1 MAVFLNVFT
10 ANASLSEQ
18 DLMKNLIQGV
28 RKMRMNNEHFQASRI
43 VNLKTTLLK
52 TAKK

>member
-1 MAVFLNVFT
+1 MRALAT
-10 ANASLSEQ
+10 HE
-18 DLMKNLIQGV
+18 LMKNLIQGA
-28 RKMRMNNEHFQASRI
+28 RKIRMNNEHFQASRI